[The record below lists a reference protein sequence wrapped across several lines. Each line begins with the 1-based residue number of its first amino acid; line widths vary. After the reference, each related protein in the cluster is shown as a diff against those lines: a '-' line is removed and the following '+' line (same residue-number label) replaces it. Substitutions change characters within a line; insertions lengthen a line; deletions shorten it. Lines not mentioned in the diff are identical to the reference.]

1 MVKKLLLCVLLL
13 TAMVSAAFGE
23 ADLWYDDY
31 SFASLKDGKSDY
43 SDARFGYMVFSVGDT
58 GLTLT
63 KENMSLTGSITFSG
77 GSYSFWNGSEMQKVS
92 GTPQTFRLAIPTW
105 QAIGDEAQF
114 YPFTDIGGE
123 LRLGLEAE
131 NGMNGVTLTWNF
143 PDMPSLNGTYTV
155 PNYLTTQEQMNK
167 HVVYFEFIR
176 SGENVTG
183 INWRI
188 VSASDTSTPVELDY
202 PVNFIR
208 IRIWNFDNER
218 ILNLKPDFYI
228 EPGETPEGTLMF
240 DEPIKESDIWRVY
253 IAFQTYDEEVEK
265 AYRWYYYTSST
276 QSGLYLYDRHS
287 STAALVNGKSSY
299 NNAKFS
305 SVALFIPNDGIFVC
319 EARHLTDAGRI
330 TIPGGGYTLNDADT
344 EETLGTVAAGQDM
357 TYKLRND
364 GMASIGSTY
373 VEYQPIGDNG
383 RRIHFGGGSDT
394 GFSGKTLT
402 WTFPE
407 ELAGLNG
414 SGVVHAYKSTA
425 EQLTVGVPYIEV
437 VSEDGYIT
445 AINYK
450 IVTASDTSTAI
461 TPSYTTDFAFYID
474 RANTEDIESTRY
486 SSGRL
491 RNKTSGTWT
500 LETPQPLSTMYR
512 VRARLYRYE
521 DSTNNPAVYQ
531 WNFYP
536 ASADPE
542 PTPEPD
548 PTPTP
553 STLAIT
559 TTTLPSGTT
568 GTAYSTTLTANS
580 SGVIW
585 SLVSG
590 TLPAGLTLSSTGSIS
605 GTPTTAGSSTFT
617 VRATSGTQSAEKS
630 FTITVNAP
638 KGSVGSS
645 GGGCESFAGLSGL
658 IILAVLFRKLHHSA

>member
-77 GSYSFWNGSEMQKVS
+77 GSYSFWNGNEMQKVS

-105 QAIGDEAQF
+105 QAIGDEAEF
-114 YPFTDIGGE
+114 FPFTDTGGD

-131 NGMNGVTLTWNF
+131 SGMNGVTLTWNF

-155 PNYLTTQEQMNK
+155 PNYLTIQEQMNK

-176 SGENVTG
+176 LGENVTG

-218 ILNLKPDFYI
+218 ILNLNPDFYI

-265 AYRWYYYTSST
+265 AYRWYYYTST
-276 QSGLYLYDRHS
+276 QPKMYLWNHHAS
-287 STAALVNGKSSY
+287 NAALVNGKASY

-305 SVALFIPNDGIFVC
+305 DIFFDVETENAALT
-319 EARHLTDAGRI
+319 ESRHFTGEGRI
-330 TIPGGGYTLNDADT
+330 TVPGGGYTLKYSNSG
-344 EETLGTVAAGQDM
+344 ETLYDVAAGTDM
-357 TYKLRND
+357 TFALKTY
-364 GMASIGSTY
+364 SSTKVGDSY
-373 VEYQPIGDNG
+373 LEYEAIDTNG
-383 RRIHFGGGSDT
+383 QYLEFGGEAES
-394 GFSGKTLT
+394 SLPGKTLT
-402 WTFPE
+402 WTFPA
-407 ELAGLNG
+407 ELNMNG
-414 SGVVHAYKSTA
+414 SGTIKNFDTTA
-425 EQLTVGVPYIEV
+425 EQLVSGVPYVEV
-437 VSEDGYIT
+437 ISEDGYIT
-445 AINYK
+445 AVNYK
-450 IVTASDTSTAI
+450 IVTASDTSKAI
-461 TPSYTTDFAFYID
+461 TPSYRTDFTFRIYRTEKKID
-474 RANTEDIESTRY
+474 LPNSYLIGTANDSASGTYTLDVPQPVSTMK
-486 SSGRL
+486 RL
-491 RNKTSGTWT
+491 RVRLTS
-500 LETPQPLSTMYR
+500 YKD
-512 VRARLYRYE
+512 A
-521 DSTNNPAVYQ
+521 NNPVVYQ

-536 ASADPE
+536 ASADPK
-542 PTPEPD
+542 PEPD

-553 STLAIT
+553 DHTPTPSALTIT

-568 GTAYSTTLTANS
+568 GTPYSTTLTANS

-585 SLVSG
+585 SLISG
-590 TLPAGLTLSSTGSIS
+590 TLPAGLTLSSSGTIS
-605 GTPTTAGSSTFT
+605 GTPTTSGSSSFT
-617 VRATSGTQSAEKS
+617 VRAVSGTQSVEKQLS
-630 FTITVNAP
+630 ITVNSQ
-638 KGSVGSS
+638 SVGSS
-645 GGGCESFAGLSGL
+645 GGGCESFTGISGL
-658 IILAVLFRKLHHSA
+658 IILAALFRKLRHSA